1 MFYYVFKFLAK
12 LFLPLLLKKVVQKLE
27 KILNSSSAMLKIILG
42 KDIHQGRSNFNT
54 AKSKNPREK
63 LKKWVNMLITKK

>member
-27 KILNSSSAMLKIILG
+27 KILNSSSAMLQDNFLGTSTKDEVILTLQNLR
-42 KDIHQGRSNFNT
+42 I
-54 AKSKNPREK
+54 PEK